1 MRFWGALALA
11 CVALPAMPL
20 SAAVIAHASSK
31 ADALS
36 AASAP
41 GGVPLVIGD
50 EDRRWG
56 HDFVTLDSIKFC
68 SSRGCSV
75 QAGLQQP
82 SSWAMMIIAFG
93 LIGGGVRRRVWAD
106 VGA

>member
-1 MRFWGALALA
+1 MRFWGALAFA

-20 SAAVIAHASSK
+20 SAAVIANANMTP
-31 ADALS
+31 DTLS
-36 AASAP
+36 GVSAP

-56 HDFVTLDSIKFC
+56 HDFVTLESIKFC
-68 SSRGCSV
+68 NSRGCSV

-93 LIGGGVRRRVWAD
+93 LIGGGVRRRARAD

>member
-1 MRFWGALALA
+1 MRFWGALAFA

-20 SAAVIAHASSK
+20 SAAVIAHANTT

-56 HDFVTLDSIKFC
+56 HDFVTLESIKFC
-68 SSRGCSV
+68 NSRGCSV

-82 SSWAMMIIAFG
+82 SSWAMMIAGFG
-93 LIGGGVRRRVWAD
+93 LIGGGVRRRARAD